1 MFNEQI
7 HINKFKIYENKLI
20 ESFNKKGIN
29 ISYTDTNKLKN
40 ITFSKGNKTLKI
52 SYHSFYRFSGIC
64 SLYKEGEDKKL
75 EIISIS
81 DEMYLNTFIKPII
94 ESYFEN

>member
-1 MFNEQI
+1 M
-7 HINKFKIYENKLI
+7 
-20 ESFNKKGIN
+20 FNKKEHIERV
-29 ISYTDTNKLKN
+29 IPYTNKLVTTLAKQGIMFKSSDGDLENVIFIKN
-40 ITFSKGNKTLKI
+40 NKELKI

-75 EIISIS
+75 EVIYIT

-94 ESYFEN
+94 ENYFK